1 MRFSLIICL
10 ISGLLLIH
18 AGATVHYL
26 LGEMAYIN
34 MTLGAEEEEEVH
46 FPKKLSKVDNHVNYS
61 AFFVSDSEIQLSE
74 VYSSS
79 VECNYEA
86 NRVDL
91 PPEL

>member
-10 ISGLLLIH
+10 VGGLLLVH

-26 LGEMAYIN
+26 LGEMTCVN

-46 FPKKLSKVDNHVNYS
+46 FPKKLPKRDGQSFCGSFAISNTEVQFSRIYRS
-61 AFFVSDSEIQLSE
+61 FVK
-74 VYSSS
+74 
-79 VECNYEA
+79 CNYEA